1 MTVRI
6 SLDLPTH
13 LYMQHEVVQRTSHK
27 TFSPRY
33 WPHPLLRTSIKPGHF
48 HTRREGFGQL
58 HIQLLSHCTG
68 YCGPI
73 RRQYSVMWYVAA
85 PKIRI
90 MTKYGID
97 NDINCQSRSLENCL
111 WEENEHLKEKQSLA
125 SETVRGK
132 LLCCSADWID
142 YNKSFYNTCLLSG
155 IFQWGKGVQDGILLL
170 VSLLIAIMRTS

>member
-33 WPHPLLRTSIKPGHF
+33 RPHPLLRTSIKPAHF

-58 HIQLLSHCTG
+58 HIQLLSRCTG

-90 MTKYGID
+90 MTKCGID
-97 NDINCQSRSLENCL
+97 NDINCQSRSVENCL
-111 WEENEHLKEKQSLA
+111 WEEYEHLKEEQALA
-125 SETVRGK
+125 SETERKVALLLCWLDRLQQK
-132 LLCCSADWID
+132 LLQYMFAFWHFSNGSMRHCPGCHYS
-142 YNKSFYNTCLLSG
+142 
-155 IFQWGKGVQDGILLL
+155 LLL
-170 VSLLIAIMRTS
+170 WRTR